1 MFTGLVQSLGK
12 VRTLEVDG
20 QGGVRLRVDDA
31 MAVSLQLGESIA
43 VNGCCLSVVSMD
55 ESSFEFQVGPETLA
69 RTSLGGLVSGS
80 RVNLERALRMGDSL
94 GGHFVS
100 GHVDAVGTLRERM
113 TSGEWQTVWF
123 DCPVSLDDLMVTKG
137 SICVDGVSLTLVD
150 VIKGS
155 FSVMLIPHTLASTTL
170 GFLNIDDAVNLEADL
185 LAKHIRKLMANNTIK
200 F

>member
-113 TSGEWQTVWF
+113 TNGEWQTVWF